1 MLCNTVKAGTQS
13 ARYLPE
19 DGSPAQSYSKSRQ
32 HQRMNNPQ
40 KKQRI
45 RVTRAS
51 RGYELGKIYTI
62 VRVDPNDSTLVAAD
76 SNGTEGSWVK
86 WELCVLAGPE
96 ISWDWLKGQ
105 LPGEVLELLS
115 AFQGLENLRLKPEVR
130 DHILLQLP
138 NLKERI
144 LSSQVAIEEEFGT
157 TDFSSQEAPP
167 AAEEDEELCA

>member
-1 MLCNTVKAGTQS
+1 
-13 ARYLPE
+13 
-19 DGSPAQSYSKSRQ
+19 
-32 HQRMNNPQ
+32 
-40 KKQRI
+40 
-45 RVTRAS
+45 
-51 RGYELGKIYTI
+51 
-62 VRVDPNDSTLVAAD
+62 
-76 SNGTEGSWVK
+76 
-86 WELCVLAGPE
+86 VLAGPE

-115 AFQGLENLRLKPEVR
+115 AFQGLESLRLKPEVR

-167 AAEEDEELCA
+167 PAEEDEELCV

>member
-1 MLCNTVKAGTQS
+1 
-13 ARYLPE
+13 
-19 DGSPAQSYSKSRQ
+19 
-32 HQRMNNPQ
+32 MNNPQ

-115 AFQGLENLRLKPEVR
+115 AFQGLESLRLKPEVR

-157 TDFSSQEAPP
+157 TDFGSSDNSTPAEEQEEEAP
-167 AAEEDEELCA
+167 LC